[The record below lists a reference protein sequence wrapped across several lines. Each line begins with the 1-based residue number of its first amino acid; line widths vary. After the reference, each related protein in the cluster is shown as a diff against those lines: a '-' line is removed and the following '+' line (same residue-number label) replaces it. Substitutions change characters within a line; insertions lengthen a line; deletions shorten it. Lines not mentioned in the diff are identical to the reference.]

1 MKKFQAVIA
10 LLLLSGCG
18 TVFSGTQQNVTVNTN
33 VPEAKVYVNGMPMC
47 STPCAV
53 DLKRTSGNVIIIL
66 KKESYQDATVPLTS
80 QFNPVS
86 IINLSS
92 IYSWTTDFVSGGVWK
107 YSPDAVYVEMDKK
120 DMTKAETEQ
129 SQKISR
135 IRRFVLFNYSSLK
148 TGNKEHLTALSALT
162 GLQTDCLSDLV
173 KSASNEID
181 AADKIV
187 FSAG

>member
-10 LLLLSGCG
+10 LFLLSGCG

-33 VPEAKVYVNGMPMC
+33 APEAKVYVNGMPMC

-53 DLKRTSGNVIIIL
+53 DLKRTSGNVIIML
-66 KKESYQDATVPLTS
+66 KKEGYQDAIVPLTS

-92 IYSWTTDFVSGGVWK
+92 VYSWTTDFLSGGVWK
-107 YSPDAVYVEMDKK
+107 YSPDAVYVEMDRK
-120 DMTKAETEQ
+120 DMTKAEIEQ
-129 SQKISR
+129 ARKISQ
-135 IRRFVLFNYSSLK
+135 IRRFVLFNYAALK
-148 TGNKEHLTALSALT
+148 SGHQEHLASLSVLT
-162 GLQTDCLSDLV
+162 GLKTERLGDLIKNASD
-173 KSASNEID
+173 EIA

-187 FSAG
+187 LTVV

>member
-1 MKKFQAVIA
+1 MKKIQAVVV
-10 LLLLSGCG
+10 LFLLSGCG

-33 VPEAKVYVNGMPMC
+33 APEAKVYVNGMPMC

-66 KKESYQDATVPLTS
+66 KKEGYQNTIVPLTS

-92 IYSWTTDFVSGGVWK
+92 IYSWTTDFLSGGVWR

-129 SQKISR
+129 VRKISQ
-135 IRRFVLFNYSSLK
+135 IRRFVLFNYPALK
-148 TGNKEHLTALSALT
+148 SGHKEHLTSLSVLT
-162 GLQTDCLSDLV
+162 GLKTDRLSDLI

-181 AADKIV
+181 AVNKIV
-187 FSAG
+187 FTAG

>member
-10 LLLLSGCG
+10 LFLLSGCG
-18 TVFSGTQQNVTVNTN
+18 TVFSGTQQTVTVNTN

-53 DLKRTSGNVIIIL
+53 DLNRSNTNINIIL
-66 KKESYQDATVPLTS
+66 KKDGYNDTVFVLKS
-80 QFNPVS
+80 QWNPIT
-86 IINLSS
+86 IINLSAV
-92 IYSWTTDFVSGGVWK
+92 YSWTTDFVSGGVWK

-120 DMTKAETEQ
+120 DMTKAETEKSRKT
-129 SQKISR
+129 SQ
-135 IRRFVLFNYSSLK
+135 IRRFVLFNYSALK
-148 TGNKEHLTALSALT
+148 SGNEEHLTSLSVLT
-162 GLQTDCLSDLV
+162 GLKTDRLNDLI

-187 FSAG
+187 FTAG